1 MQAHDTVNSICKAIF
16 TTRQQSS
23 GRVMFSLVSVC
34 HSVQCLCVWGGP
46 HVTITHDALDIT
58 VQPPPLVLTSSG
70 GHRNTYSWQ
79 VGC

>member
-34 HSVQCLCVWGGP
+34 HSVQCLCVCVGG
-46 HVTITHDALDIT
+46 
-58 VQPPPLVLTSSG
+58 G
-70 GHRNTYSWQ
+70 
-79 VGC
+79 VGVPM